1 MVNKCLGIFEY
12 AIGSAG
18 MDLQKSCCKILEL
31 IIQAIGY
38 EDLKGTY
45 FTQDLSIDYAKRPSI
60 LFQQL
65 KSIKRLLRFFA
76 LI

>member
-1 MVNKCLGIFEY
+1 
-12 AIGSAG
+12 

-65 KSIKRLLRFFA
+65 KSIKRLLGFFA

>member
-1 MVNKCLGIFEY
+1 
-12 AIGSAG
+12 

-65 KSIKRLLRFFA
+65 KSIKR
-76 LI
+76 